1 MSLHLPLSIPT
12 ILVVNFACA
21 IKGLFVVL
29 DSAGLQSGKALMIE
43 SNVAALADKLTKNKI

>member
-1 MSLHLPLSIPT
+1 
-12 ILVVNFACA
+12 VVNFACA